1 MNRKY
6 VLLRDRECSSMV
18 STWDALLCVG
28 FGSVRSYKLYL
39 GTFEVLG
46 ERAECYDEE
55 ADEYVL
61 PDHINGTPVKGF
73 KDDAVIGYEVESA
86 SYRPEDEFEFDN
98 PSECEGW
105 LSETQWLDD
114 RLLAD
119 LRAALVKLDKPIT
132 GIDKPNPS
140 TSRF

>member
-6 VLLRDRECSSMV
+6 LVLRDRECSSMV
-18 STWDALLCVG
+18 STWDELLCVG
-28 FGSVRSYKLYL
+28 FGSVKLYKLCL
-39 GTFEVLG
+39 GTFKVLG

-55 ADEYVL
+55 VDEYVL

-105 LSETQWLDD
+105 LDEAQWLDD
-114 RLLAD
+114 NLLID
-119 LRAALVKLDKPIT
+119 LNTALLKLGKPIN
-132 GIDKPNPS
+132 GIDRPIPKAS
-140 TSRF
+140 MF

>member
-1 MNRKY
+1 VGSDT
-6 VLLRDRECSSMV
+6 VL
-18 STWDALLCVG
+18 
-28 FGSVRSYKLYL
+28 
-39 GTFEVLG
+39 
-46 ERAECYDEE
+46 
-55 ADEYVL
+55 L
-61 PDHINGTPVKGF
+61 PDHINGTPVKEF
-73 KDDAVIGYEVESA
+73 KDDAVIANAVESA

-132 GIDKPNPS
+132 VIDKPNSS